1 MPAPLNKSSLLSL
14 TPYLRR
20 AWTGFTAPVPLTPRF
35 SGARTGIKNP
45 LTPLRFSAVARR
57 GSRVSELIPARMPLF
72 RTILAC
78 VLLLTSTGGASAQ
91 ATHGMVASVHPLAT
105 DAGLNVLKQG
115 GNAVD

>member
-14 TPYLRR
+14 TPYLGR
-20 AWTGFTAPVPLTPRF
+20 AWTGFTAPFSLTPRF

-78 VLLLTSTGGASAQ
+78 VLLTSTGGASPQ

-105 DAGLNVLKQG
+105 HAALNVLHQS
-115 GNAVD
+115 